1 MRRPTPRGPLGHH
14 LAEILDSSP
23 TGAAHGLEGL
33 RQHAREVA
41 RRTAGPGVLRD
52 DDTQTVLTTLY
63 ELHYRGL
70 DGVDDRWEWDPSLL
84 AARAELEDV
93 FEAALREVAF
103 PEGADADIE
112 AAAADGVAAHLFT
125 LAAADGGP
133 SVSKFMERRGTPEQW
148 REFLVIRSVY
158 HLKEADPHT
167 WAIPRLAGRAK
178 AALVEIQADEYGGGR
193 PTLMHSTLFART
205 MRELGVDDTYGRF
218 VDDVPAIALA
228 HVNTMS
234 LFGLHRRLRGAV
246 AGHLAIVEMT
256 SSLPS
261 RRYGNGLRRL
271 GFGPAATAFFDEH
284 VEADAVH
291 EQIAAHDLA
300 GALVSAEPA
309 LLGDV
314 LFGGRAAIAVDVLV
328 GEHLHGSW
336 TRGVSALAGPAPI
349 VPAPVDGATRAA

>member
-1 MRRPTPRGPLGHH
+1 MRRPTPRGPLGHL
-14 LAEILDSSP
+14 LAEVLDEAP
-23 TGAAHGLEGL
+23 GRAPDRVDAL
-33 RQHAREVA
+33 RQHARAVAGRAAGQEV
-41 RRTAGPGVLRD
+41 LQD
-52 DDTQTVLTTLY
+52 DDVQAVLTTLY

-84 AARAELEDV
+84 AARAELEAV
-93 FEAALREVAF
+93 FEAALRAAALPDGVR
-103 PEGADADIE
+103 ADLD
-112 AAAADGVAAHLFT
+112 AAAADGVAAHLFA

-133 SVSKFMERRGTPEQW
+133 SVSTLMERRATLGQW
-148 REFLVIRSVY
+148 REFMTIRSVY

-193 PTLMHSTLFART
+193 PDLMHSALFART
-205 MRELGVDDTYGRF
+205 MRELGLDDTYGRF
-218 VDDVPAIALA
+218 VDDVPAVVLA

-234 LFGLHRRLRGAV
+234 LFGLHRRLRAAAV
-246 AGHLAIVEMT
+246 GHLSIVEMT
-256 SSLPS
+256 SSLPN

-300 GALVSAEPA
+300 GALVSAEPEV
-309 LLGDV
+309 LGDV
-314 LFGGRAAIAVDVLV
+314 LFGARAAIAVDVLV
-328 GEHLHGSW
+328 GEHLHGCW
-336 TRGVSALAGPAPI
+336 TRGVSALAGPRP
-349 VPAPVDGATRAA
+349 VGPAAVDGATRAA